1 MLISFGFSLLLALAS
16 IVAFAEDAVDA
27 VHPEVSDHEEALALA
42 RGEDRRVYLIFK
54 SDSCHWCERQSVEMK
69 SPAYARAMDGMV
81 VCVIDIVERRDL
93 ADRYR
98 VSSVPSHRFL
108 DSEGRVLKSS
118 TGFMDSVKAGRFLA
132 P

>member
-54 SDSCHWCERQSVEMK
+54 GDSCHWCERQSVEMK

>member
-27 VHPEVSDHEEALALA
+27 VHLEVSDHEEALALA

-54 SDSCHWCERQSVEMK
+54 GDSCHWCERQSVEMK